1 MKSGTGVLVDEC
13 LSPQLAQWLTEQGCQ
28 NAVSVRDLDMSGA
41 EDEELLELARQ
52 NDRIL
57 LTLDWKRVRTFRA
70 SDSLGV
76 VCLRLRERERANVS
90 RQFLSAF
97 MASGHIEKCK
107 HKVLRLSEGRF
118 NVTDCAGNSTRFS
131 FGFFT

>member
-1 MKSGTGVLVDEC
+1 MKSSTGVLVDEC
-13 LSPQLAQWLTEQGCQ
+13 LSPQLAQWFTEQGCR
-28 NAVSVRDLDMSGA
+28 NAVSVRDLDMLGA
-41 EDEELLELARQ
+41 EDEELLGLARQ
-52 NDRIL
+52 NDQIL

-70 SDSLGV
+70 SDSPGV
-76 VCLRLRERERANVS
+76 VCLRLRERT
-90 RQFLSAF
+90 RQHIKAVLSAF

-131 FGFFT
+131 FGFFA